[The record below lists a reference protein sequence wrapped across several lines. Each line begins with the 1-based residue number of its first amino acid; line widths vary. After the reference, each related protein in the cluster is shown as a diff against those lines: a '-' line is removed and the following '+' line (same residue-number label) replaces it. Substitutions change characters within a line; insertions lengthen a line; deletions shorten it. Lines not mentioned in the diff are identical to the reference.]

1 MKIRRTTHVALWILF
16 LGIVGSTLTRGWAQ
30 TPTPATP
37 TPATPTPATP
47 TPATETPATPAPAIR
62 VSASAELATVDR
74 ATTGYLA
81 LPLARALPPSG
92 AARPV
97 RLGQQAVSLRS
108 VISMAPDHSDAG
120 QRRVSRRDDGSPD
133 DGQPEVTQFRRL
145 DETRQ
150 FGLWR
155 RAVVTSAALA
165 ATSAVIGHWASG
177 QGDEAYDRYLS
188 SAGETRRERAFDDAE
203 RYDRIAG
210 AAFLAMEAGL
220 VLTAYFVFF

>member
-1 MKIRRTTHVALWILF
+1 M
-16 LGIVGSTLTRGWAQ
+16 
-30 TPTPATP
+30 
-37 TPATPTPATP
+37 
-47 TPATETPATPAPAIR
+47 
-62 VSASAELATVDR
+62 
-74 ATTGYLA
+74 
-81 LPLARALPPSG
+81 
-92 AARPV
+92 
-97 RLGQQAVSLRS
+97 
-108 VISMAPDHSDAG
+108 
-120 QRRVSRRDDGSPD
+120 SRRDDGSPD